1 MILDLV
7 TWSLCRG
14 KPNLPRRCW
23 SPNLFLK
30 WQEEMRVMKTSCIC
44 LLFFSVLMFAKDKE
58 VSAPSPLSSEI
69 KIEIKDA
76 QLSVAH
82 AVIAAQPHDIEVQI
96 KQMELENVFRK
107 AEESCGDLTKW
118 QLNRAKLEC
127 ELKPPP
133 PPTPEEQCKNAERK
147 DLCIAEKKAQQKK

>member
-1 MILDLV
+1 
-7 TWSLCRG
+7 
-14 KPNLPRRCW
+14 
-23 SPNLFLK
+23 
-30 WQEEMRVMKTSCIC
+30 MKTSCIY
-44 LLFFSVLMFAKDKE
+44 LMFVSVLMFAKDKE
-58 VSAPSPLSSEI
+58 ASSPSPLSSDI

-76 QLSVAH
+76 QLSLAH

-96 KQMELENVFRK
+96 KQMDLENTFRK

-118 QLNRAKLEC
+118 QLNRVKLEC

-133 PPTPEEQCKNAERK
+133 PPPPPQVPPTPEEQCKNAERK